1 VDYCEIVNLSEAS
14 TTPNEELLVLRG
26 ELEVEI
32 DEALG

>member
-1 VDYCEIVNLSEAS
+1 MINLLEAS
-14 TTPNEELLVLRG
+14 TTPNEELRVLRG